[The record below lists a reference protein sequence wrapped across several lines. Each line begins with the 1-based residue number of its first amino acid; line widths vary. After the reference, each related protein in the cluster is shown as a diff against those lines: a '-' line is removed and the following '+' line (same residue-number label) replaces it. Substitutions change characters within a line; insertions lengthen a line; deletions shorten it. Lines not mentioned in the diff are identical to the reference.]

1 MTLHSAACV
10 VVVAVV
16 AATIIGGCVL
26 TLAKERMD
34 GLSSVEELTW
44 D

>member
-1 MTLHSAACV
+1 MRPHEALIVAA
-10 VVVAVV
+10 VAIV